1 MVLIDVSY
9 SCTNIAI
16 WYIVNDVIPALPFLS
31 SQCLTLGSRLGT
43 KLVNTKALY
52 NVFDGIVRKPV
63 SSTGMTSSVVFKNK
77 CSYSYMPRHWHDIIC
92 LSVENVNRKI
102 TWHKVP
108 RLVL

>member
-1 MVLIDVSY
+1 M
-9 SCTNIAI
+9 
-16 WYIVNDVIPALPFLS
+16 S
-31 SQCLTLGSRLGT
+31 SQCSLSCHPSLGSRLGT

-77 CSYSYMPRHWHDIIC
+77 CSYSYVPRHWHDIIC

-102 TWHKVP
+102 AWHFVP